1 MTDKQ
6 PEALVW
12 AGQLELLLPF
22 MSPATFI
29 AANKAI
35 AELRRLHEENE
46 ALRARLAQRER
57 EWQGLTDEE
66 ITETLKRFGL
76 GERAALARAI
86 EAKLKEK
93 NAPASPS

>member
-6 PEALVW
+6 PEALIL
-12 AGQLELLLPF
+12 AKILERQIPSIQCLEE
-22 MSPATFI
+22 
-29 AANKAI
+29 AA

-57 EWQGLTDEE
+57 EWQGLMDEE

-93 NAPASPS
+93 NT

>member
-6 PEALVW
+6 PKALILAKILERQIPSIQCLEEA
-12 AGQLELLLPF
+12 A
-22 MSPATFI
+22 
-29 AANKAI
+29 

-57 EWQGLTDEE
+57 EWEGLTQDERMS
-66 ITETLKRFGL
+66 IINKFAGQHWVYVID
-76 GERAALARAI
+76 AI

-93 NAPASPS
+93 NT